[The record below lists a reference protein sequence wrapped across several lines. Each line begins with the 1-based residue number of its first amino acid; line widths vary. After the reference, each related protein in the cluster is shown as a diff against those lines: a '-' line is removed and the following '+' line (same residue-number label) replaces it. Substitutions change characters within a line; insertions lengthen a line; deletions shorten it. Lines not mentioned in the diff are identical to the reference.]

1 VPPEATE
8 LEQYLKNLL
17 DDPKRRREIV
27 EAIVHDKG
35 AFDILYREI
44 ERRLQYASSYTD
56 SRFASP

>member
-8 LEQYLKNLL
+8 LGQNLE
-17 DDPKRRREIV
+17 DIMSDPKKRKEIV

-44 ERRLQYASSYTD
+44 DRRLQYELSHAD